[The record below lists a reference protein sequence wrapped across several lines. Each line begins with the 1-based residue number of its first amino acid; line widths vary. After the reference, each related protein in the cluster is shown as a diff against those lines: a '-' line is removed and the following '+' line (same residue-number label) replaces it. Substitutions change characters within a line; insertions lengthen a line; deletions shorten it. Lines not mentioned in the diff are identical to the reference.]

1 MTDIKNVTVL
11 GAGVLGAQIAFQIA
25 YKGFNVT
32 SWDIDD
38 DAVEAAKKRFDSFED
53 RYVGEV
59 EDATKEGVAEARER
73 LKQTS
78 DLEEAVKEADLIIEA
93 VPEKADIKDDV
104 WSKVGKAAKEG
115 AIFSS
120 NSSTM
125 LPSDIAP
132 SSGREEDFLHIHFA
146 NNIWVRNIAE
156 IMPHKGTKDGLVET
170 LTEFAEEIGMV
181 PAVLEKEKGG
191 YILNSLL
198 IPLLRAAQE
207 LWIDGYAT
215 IEDIDNDWKVSTGS
229 PDGPFEIMDLVGLR
243 TLYAIESNEI
253 EKGDV
258 PEWQERFVKTV
269 KEDYLDE
276 GRYGAEN
283 GKGFYDHSEK

>member
-25 YKGFNVT
+25 YKGFNVI

-53 RYVGEV
+53 RYVNDV
-59 EDATKEGVAEARER
+59 EDATKDGVAEARER
-73 LKQTS
+73 LSQTS
-78 DLEEAVKEADLIIEA
+78 DLEEAVRDADLIIEA
-93 VPEKADIKDDV
+93 VPENADIKDDV
-104 WSKVGKAAKEG
+104 WSKAGKAAKDS
-115 AIFSS
+115 AILTS

-132 SSGREEDFLHIHFA
+132 STGREEDFLHIHFA

-156 IMPHKGTKDGLVET
+156 IMPHKGTKDGLVDT
-170 LTEFAEEIGMV
+170 LTEFAKEIGMI

-198 IPLLRAAQE
+198 LPWLRAAEE
-207 LWIDGYAT
+207 LWIDGYAK
-215 IEDIDNDWKVSTGS
+215 IEDIDTDWKVSSGMVK
-229 PDGPFEIMDLVGLR
+229 GPFEAMDMIGLR

-253 EKGDV
+253 EKGDA
-258 PEWQERFVKTV
+258 PDWQKRFVKAL
-269 KEDYLDE
+269 KEDYLDKE
-276 GRYGAEN
+276 RYGEEN
-283 GKGFYDHSEK
+283 GKGFYDHSE